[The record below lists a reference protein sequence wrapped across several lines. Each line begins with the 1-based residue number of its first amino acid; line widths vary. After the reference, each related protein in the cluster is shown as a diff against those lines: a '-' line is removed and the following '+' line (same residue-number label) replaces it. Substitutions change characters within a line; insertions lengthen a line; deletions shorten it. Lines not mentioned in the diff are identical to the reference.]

1 VGHFVD
7 ESQHKQLLTCAAAV
21 VVALAAAGVALVPG
35 YGVQIVLQLTIGL
48 AATVF
53 PAATGAFAL
62 GMSEKDELTGRV
74 ARNET
79 FTHTGNAFFALAA
92 GVVGTLSPW
101 PAYFTRRRYSR
112 PEWPHR

>member
-1 VGHFVD
+1 MNRSTSSCSPAPPRLWWRSPPP
-7 ESQHKQLLTCAAAV
+7 ES
-21 VVALAAAGVALVPG
+21 LVPG